1 MSDELSSSDEDDSEV
16 FNNDYSQLS
25 WVPRDVLRRT
35 NWLYRVDA
43 LRIHDLREMHNLW
56 EICNLFEKYASMFVA
71 WAYSIKAIMFTST
84 DNILISKLNN
94 IFTILTKI
102 IELFWSEGYCY
113 FLDFLR
119 IAYYPIT
126 NRFNCSNSGPRF
138 ATVSRVR
145 ISMLGHNE
153 ALELT
158 GFSMNQ
164 LELLF
169 KHLRIPDKV
178 SEPNRH
184 QFGGEEAFLHY
195 MVYNRLGPTKLQL
208 SQNYF
213 GGDPRRFTYSIRL
226 IAKHIYTNFYHKIS
240 GDSMRMWFHSIPEFQ
255 YAIWNKLR
263 HGATVEETEHNE
275 QVRANVTNFF
285 WVFR

>member
-56 EICNLFEKYASMFVA
+56 EMCNLFEKYASMFVA

-126 NRFNCSNSGPRF
+126 NRFNCSNNGPRF

-153 ALELT
+153 AL
-158 GFSMNQ
+158 
-164 LELLF
+164 
-169 KHLRIPDKV
+169 
-178 SEPNRH
+178 
-184 QFGGEEAFLHY
+184 
-195 MVYNRLGPTKLQL
+195 
-208 SQNYF
+208 
-213 GGDPRRFTYSIRL
+213 
-226 IAKHIYTNFYHKIS
+226 
-240 GDSMRMWFHSIPEFQ
+240 
-255 YAIWNKLR
+255 
-263 HGATVEETEHNE
+263 
-275 QVRANVTNFF
+275 
-285 WVFR
+285 